1 MNDGLVWTRRGRLV
15 RNAVLALLFLAAVSA
30 LNTWSTPEECR
41 GVSPK
46 EWSDMCKK
54 VMLN

>member
-1 MNDGLVWTRRGRLV
+1 MNDGLVWTRRGLRV
-15 RNAVLALLFLAAVSA
+15 RNTVLAIAFLVLFNA

-41 GVSPK
+41 DVPVR

-54 VMLN
+54 VMFR